1 MSKLKFL
8 PPERPAPDRLSAPEL
23 PSEQDE
29 ALSKVRQRSRNNLKD
44 IVWVAAGLAIILIGI
59 MVYQG
64 SHDHE
69 RRLAER
75 QAQLRAAT
83 APALPPPGY
92 DRSSTP
98 TAGDLEADANVREA
112 RALVSANAAQ
122 NAADPMLNPQKQGAP
137 AAPMPMSPKPFSD
150 PYYTGG
156 GPAAPAPAAATP
168 PPPAPVPA
176 QLPAGPP
183 R

>member
-8 PPERPAPDRLSAPEL
+8 PPERAAPSRLAPPEA
-23 PSEQDE
+23 PREQDE
-29 ALSKVRQRSRNNLKD
+29 ALVQVRQRSRNNLKD

-59 MVYQG
+59 MIYQG
-64 SHDHE
+64 SHEHE

-75 QAQLRAAT
+75 QAELRAAT

-98 TAGDLEADANVREA
+98 TAGELEADASVREA
-112 RALVSANAAQ
+112 RALVAANAAE
-122 NAADPMLNPQKQGAP
+122 NAADPMLNPQKQMP
-137 AAPMPMSPKPFSD
+137 QAAPMPMSPKPFSD

-156 GPAAPAPAAATP
+156 GPAAPAAVPV
-168 PPPAPVPA
+168 PPPAPVQA
-176 QLPAGPP
+176 QVPPGPP
-183 R
+183 H